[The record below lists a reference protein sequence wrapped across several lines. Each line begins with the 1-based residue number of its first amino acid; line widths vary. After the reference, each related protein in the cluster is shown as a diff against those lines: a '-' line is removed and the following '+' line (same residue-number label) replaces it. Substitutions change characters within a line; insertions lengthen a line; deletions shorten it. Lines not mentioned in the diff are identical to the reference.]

1 MSWERHVL
9 ASKGYLELGMS
20 REAAQALEHISAE
33 DKRHKEVLYTRVV
46 VNLAARNWDM
56 AVTVA
61 ADLVKAEPKDPIPWL
76 LLAYVVSHVGN
87 IEQVETV
94 LLKAR
99 AWLPRD
105 PLILF
110 KLASC
115 ATATGRIDEAK
126 LHLGH
131 AIDLDE
137 NLQRLALD
145 EDLRLLWDWITQP
158 P

>member
-1 MSWERHVL
+1 MLV
-9 ASKGYLELGMS
+9 SKGYLELGMF

-46 VNLAARNWDM
+46 VNLAARNWDT
-56 AVTVA
+56 AVPMA

-110 KLASC
+110 KLSC

-145 EDLRLLWDWITQP
+145 NEDLRLLWDWIIQP